1 MKIENNNISSAN
13 FNKTEASNQVEK
25 QHSTSSSNN
34 ASTVSS
40 KDKAELSDNAR
51 LLSKARIALN
61 ETPEVNQAKVTDLK
75 AKIQNGNYNVPY
87 EGLADKLYAKLG
99 LR

>member
-25 QHSTSSSNN
+25 QQSTASSNN
-34 ASTVSS
+34 ASSVSN

-51 LLSKARIALN
+51 LLSKARVALN
-61 ETPEVNQAKVTDLK
+61 ETSEVNQAKVDDLK
-75 AKIQNGNYNVPY
+75 AKIQKGDYNISY
-87 EGLADKLYAKLG
+87 DALADKLYSKLG
-99 LR
+99 LK